1 MKEKLY
7 TLSFEEANQFL
18 KLTIYDHLKYGN
30 MKQRYNRVQKII
42 KKYRFLEITNL
53 RFSWLFIK
61 DLMLLNRKTPAD
73 QMSIHSILQEIE
85 IMEGLNNERS
95 HTGKQKSFKGYALK
109 GLYKKHYLTNSSD
122 LLLTKEL
129 FTGISKDIK
138 NNVHPIQAVE
148 DNFQVTLDRLSRE
161 KGKLAEY
168 ITGEWLVFYKHEN
181 TNYYVCLWEHNNNDS
196 EKAKEIKK
204 YVVME
209 KEPYLK
215 KIIGDS

>member
-1 MKEKLY
+1 
-7 TLSFEEANQFL
+7 
-18 KLTIYDHLKYGN
+18 
-30 MKQRYNRVQKII
+30 
-42 KKYRFLEITNL
+42 
-53 RFSWLFIK
+53 
-61 DLMLLNRKTPAD
+61 MLLNRKTPAD

-204 YVVME
+204 YVAME